1 MTLQD
6 WFQFVKDGGAVAAV
20 MLLGAVFWLVR
31 DRDRL
36 IADLKSKD
44 DKLVNLSERWLVVL
58 TEIKTFLFSGKAG

>member
-20 MLLGAVFWLVR
+20 MLLGAVFWL
-31 DRDRL
+31 DRERRRL
-36 IADLKSKD
+36 VDELNSKD
-44 DKLVNLSERWLVVL
+44 EKLVNLSERWLVVL